1 MRFVAL
7 TAPLLLVSGCMS
19 MRPVEQPSDAIQHAI
34 ESQGLLMAGD
44 KVRIVTADGAVH
56 EFRVDAVDLEAGRVL
71 GEKTDIDIAS
81 ITTLELKKFS
91 SWKTGLLAG
100 LVVLGLLD
108 TECEGD
114 PCGEFGG
121 GPYCCS

>member
-1 MRFVAL
+1 MRLVAL
-7 TAPLLLVSGCMS
+7 TAIVLVVAGCMS
-19 MRPVEQPSDAIQHAI
+19 MRPVEQPAESIQQQI
-34 ESQGLLMAGD
+34 RSEGLLMAGD

-56 EFRVDAVDLEAGRVL
+56 EFRVDAVDLDAGRII
-71 GEKTDIDIAS
+71 GEDTDIEIAS
-81 ITTLELKKFS
+81 IATLEQKKFS